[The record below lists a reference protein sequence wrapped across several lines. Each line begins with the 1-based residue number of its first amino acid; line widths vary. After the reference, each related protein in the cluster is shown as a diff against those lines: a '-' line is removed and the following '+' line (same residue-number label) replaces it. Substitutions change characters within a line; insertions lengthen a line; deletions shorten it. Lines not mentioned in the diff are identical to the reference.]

1 MNDLRGKHAI
11 LTGASRGLGVT
22 IARTLAGHGVNL
34 TLAARSAGKLEET
47 RRMCEAMGVRA
58 IAVPCDVTSRDDL
71 RRLVD
76 TAERELGPVDILVN
90 NAATLATAALSDL
103 SFDEIDGV
111 IRTNLNAPI
120 WLTRMVLPSMLA
132 RKRGVI
138 VSVASMAG
146 KVGVPYES
154 IYSATKHGLVGFTE
168 SVRSETSHTGV
179 RAAVV
184 CPGFVGEAGMWAES
198 GGGKAPILFREVSP
212 EKVSRAVVKAIDGT
226 PEALVTSWPI
236 RALLAFFDLA
246 PSLKTAT
253 LEWMG
258 VKRAWRKAVDA
269 REKEQRAT
277 ASPGAKR

>member
-1 MNDLRGKHAI
+1 
-11 LTGASRGLGVT
+11 
-22 IARTLAGHGVNL
+22 
-34 TLAARSAGKLEET
+34 
-47 RRMCEAMGVRA
+47 MCEAMGVRA
-58 IAVPCDVTSRDDL
+58 IAVPCDVTSRDEL

-90 NAATLATAALSDL
+90 NAATLATAALPDL
-103 SFDEIDGV
+103 TFDEIDDV
-111 IRTNLNAPI
+111 IRTNLYAPI
-120 WLTRMVLPSMLA
+120 WLTKLVLPSMLA

-168 SVRSETSHTGV
+168 SIRSEMSHTGV

-212 EKVSRAVVKAIDGT
+212 EKVARAVVKAINGT

-246 PSLKTAT
+246 PGLKTPA
-253 LEWMG
+253 LELMG

-269 REKEQRAT
+269 RAVTPTQE
-277 ASPGAKR
+277 